1 MENNQKDHCQPDQEK
16 RLYMNYNEEYDGT
29 EIDIVDILMIFW
41 SKKFLIAAFV
51 IIFALCGFG
60 YTTLM
65 KPYYESRT
73 TLLFM
78 PPVPAEMS
86 AEMRKDPAQPQSST
100 SSLLPPDIYLTLATA
115 DDLLYDTINI
125 VYGAETSGDIS
136 IPTPTGLR
144 EKMEVE
150 LNKSSEKTGATSEK
164 LTLSVKIKDS
174 VPERAVELLTTWGK
188 LFIQRNSDLF
198 TDRAGT
204 SFTYIKDS
212 MLSVKNDL
220 DKTQS
225 TLLEYQK
232 KNPLKILSSKLE
244 TTSVIYG
251 KAMEQYNE
259 EMLKIAPL
267 ESRIKATRK
276 LLSLEPEKL
285 SLSKGMSTE
294 AVWNF
299 LARELTPEELK
310 QLKNMNIDDE
320 ILNAQN
326 STLKA
331 KLYSDELELA
341 TLKASTA
348 ELRKRIDSLR
358 KDSEM
363 TEARIAEISNQI
375 HKMAT
380 ERDILRKSYLLLA
393 DEYQVSK
400 VANVEANDTVR
411 IIEKPVLAT
420 EPASQGKLKILLLAS
435 LLGLFMGVTV
445 AFLVHAVQSK
455 KEKTAAE

>member
-1 MENNQKDHCQPDQEK
+1 MENNQKDPCQPDQEK

-204 SFTYIKDS
+204 SFT
-212 MLSVKNDL
+212 
-220 DKTQS
+220 
-225 TLLEYQK
+225 
-232 KNPLKILSSKLE
+232 
-244 TTSVIYG
+244 
-251 KAMEQYNE
+251 
-259 EMLKIAPL
+259 
-267 ESRIKATRK
+267 
-276 LLSLEPEKL
+276 
-285 SLSKGMSTE
+285 
-294 AVWNF
+294 
-299 LARELTPEELK
+299 
-310 QLKNMNIDDE
+310 
-320 ILNAQN
+320 
-326 STLKA
+326 
-331 KLYSDELELA
+331 
-341 TLKASTA
+341 
-348 ELRKRIDSLR
+348 
-358 KDSEM
+358 
-363 TEARIAEISNQI
+363 
-375 HKMAT
+375 
-380 ERDILRKSYLLLA
+380 
-393 DEYQVSK
+393 
-400 VANVEANDTVR
+400 
-411 IIEKPVLAT
+411 
-420 EPASQGKLKILLLAS
+420 
-435 LLGLFMGVTV
+435 
-445 AFLVHAVQSK
+445 
-455 KEKTAAE
+455 